1 VSWPLQ
7 RVRERAGL
15 SRADISRV
23 TGLSPRTIALID
35 EERYEELPAGI
46 YARSSVRAYAQALGL
61 DPAPV
66 IEALQPRLRET
77 PLDLSAIAELRA
89 PRQRASRARYVLAA
103 AIDAALLLSIA
114 SAIVCVCSAV
124 CAWPPYTLLRTAPAA
139 MAILCS
145 TPITLYFWLLGATGV
160 STLGPWLLDLE
171 ILPASTGPLSLD
183 TWFQRG
189 LLYPV
194 REVKLAVNGAAEH

>member
-1 VSWPLQ
+1 VSWPLKH
-7 RVRERAGL
+7 VRERAGL

-23 TGLSPRTIALID
+23 TGLSPRTIVLID

-66 IEALQPRLRET
+66 IEALQPRLRDA
-77 PLDLSAIAELRA
+77 PLDLFAIAELRA
-89 PRQRASRARYVLAA
+89 SRQRAARARYVLAA

-124 CAWPPYTLLRTAPAA
+124 CALPPYRLLRTAPAA

-171 ILPASTGPLSLD
+171 ILPAFTGPLSLD
-183 TWFQRG
+183 AWFQRG